1 MDNTEIVE
9 ATTVEEKKPSIKRY
23 VLLMQHKNERRAAEI
38 LNQLPKS
45 KLELKAIYLDC
56 LDRAGL
62 EYDGTRMVDI
72 FYVDKKAVDSIYEW
86 TNFQCSISQVYADCI
101 SAWLNDP
108 RENPYSKPGET
119 FKATFGNN
127 YLKKSDFTEYTA

>member
-1 MDNTEIVE
+1 MENKEIVE
-9 ATTVEEKKPSIKRY
+9 VTPQEEKKPSAKRY

-38 LNQLPKS
+38 LNQLPQS

-56 LDRAGL
+56 LERAGL
-62 EYDGTRMVDI
+62 EYDGTRLVDI
-72 FYVDKKAVDSIYEW
+72 FYIDRAAVNSVYEW

-108 RENPYSKPGET
+108 RENPYAKPGET
-119 FKATFGNN
+119 FKATFGN
-127 YLKKSDFTEYTA
+127 YLKKSDFTEYTS

>member
-1 MDNTEIVE
+1 MENKEITEVT
-9 ATTVEEKKPSIKRY
+9 AVEEKKPSAKRY
-23 VLLMQHKNERRAAEI
+23 VMLMQHKNERRAAEI
-38 LNQLPKS
+38 LHQLPQS

-56 LDRAGL
+56 LERAGL

-72 FYVDKKAVDSIYEW
+72 FYIDRTAVNSVYEW

-108 RENPYSKPGET
+108 RENPYAKSGET
-119 FKATFGNN
+119 FKASFGN

>member
-1 MDNTEIVE
+1 MDNVEITEI
-9 ATTVEEKKPSIKRY
+9 TPIEEKKEEIKRY
-23 VLLMQHKNERRAAEI
+23 VLLMQHKNERRGAEI
-38 LNQLPKS
+38 LHELPKS

-56 LDRAGL
+56 LERAGL
-62 EYDGTRMVDI
+62 EYDGTRLVDI
-72 FYVDKKAVDSIYEW
+72 FYIDKKAVDSVYEW
-86 TNFQCSISQVYADCI
+86 TNFKCSISQVYADCI

-119 FKATFGNN
+119 FKATFDG

>member
-9 ATTVEEKKPSIKRY
+9 ATTIEEKKPSVKRY

-56 LDRAGL
+56 LEKAGL

-72 FYVDKKAVDSIYEW
+72 FYIDKKAVDSIYEW
-86 TNFQCSISQVYADCI
+86 TNFQCSISQVYALAI
-101 SAWLNDP
+101 AAWLNDP
-108 RENPYSKPGET
+108 RENPYAKAGET
-119 FKATFGNN
+119 FKATFGN
-127 YLKKSDFTEYTA
+127 YLNKSDFTEYTA

>member
-9 ATTVEEKKPSIKRY
+9 VTTVEEKKPSVKRY
-23 VLLMQHKNERRAAEI
+23 IMLVQHKNEKRGADI
-38 LNQLPKS
+38 LQKLPTS
-45 KLELKAIYLDC
+45 KLELKALYLQ
-56 LDRAGL
+56 AL
-62 EYDGTRMVDI
+62 ENYNMEFEGSRMVDI
-72 FYVDKKAVDSIYEW
+72 FYIDKKAVDSVYQW

-119 FKATFGNN
+119 FKATFGG
-127 YLKKSDFTEYTA
+127 YLKKSDFEEYTA

>member
-1 MDNTEIVE
+1 MDNSEIIEVT
-9 ATTVEEKKPSIKRY
+9 AVEEKKPSAKRY
-23 VLLMQHKNERRAAEI
+23 ILLMQHKNERRAAEI
-38 LNQLPKS
+38 LQQLPKS

-56 LDRAGL
+56 LEKAGL

-86 TNFQCSISQVYADCI
+86 TNFKCSVSQVYADCI

-119 FKATFGNN
+119 FKATFGN